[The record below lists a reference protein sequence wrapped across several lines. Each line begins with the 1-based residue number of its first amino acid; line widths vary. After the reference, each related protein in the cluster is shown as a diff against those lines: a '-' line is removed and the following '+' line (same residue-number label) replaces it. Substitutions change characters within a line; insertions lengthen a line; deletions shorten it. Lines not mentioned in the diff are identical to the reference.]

1 MTERSGVL
9 RPRSALIDGLDIVVV
24 APPAAVP
31 QLEAT
36 GRRGAAT
43 NPVRKAV
50 IPMQLSSSIVVPQD
64 IRQVWRFLGDPLTAP
79 SWDRSVAQVVPL
91 STAPV
96 GVGYEAMTVAPS
108 GKRQR
113 FRITRYDTERELA
126 FVLLDS
132 RLFRRAELSF
142 QLDRVP
148 DGTSILHRIDLD
160 LRTPLL
166 APVLRLTS
174 RNALGTDM
182 ERLRGAL
189 ARAAR
194 A

>member
-1 MTERSGVL
+1 
-9 RPRSALIDGLDIVVV
+9 
-24 APPAAVP
+24 
-31 QLEAT
+31 
-36 GRRGAAT
+36 
-43 NPVRKAV
+43 
-50 IPMQLSSSIVVPQD
+50 MQLSSPIVVPQD

-126 FVLLDS
+126 FVLLES

-148 DGTSILHRIDLD
+148 DVTSILHRIDSD

-182 ERLRGAL
+182 ERLRG
-189 ARAAR
+189 R
-194 A
+194 